1 LIQNSEQKYKER
13 EKDNILEYRRKE
25 IYKKLEMTKSGIG
38 TVSGTSA
45 NILHQQHN
53 GNNTNPTSSA
63 LISKTEIPIWVS
75 DRKKWVTGINKRT
88 TINDLIFAVLK
99 QCQVIN
105 ASTGTTSGKGQSSKS
120 NEQPGQHANV
130 MEHIASLYVL
140 AEYHLEQNEPAG
152 ANSSNMQ
159 ASYRI
164 LENDSKVYKYF
175 SKWLQSPNSYMLKI
189 LQRQTNDASNG

>member
-1 LIQNSEQKYKER
+1 
-13 EKDNILEYRRKE
+13 
-25 IYKKLEMTKSGIG
+25 MTKSGIG
-38 TVSGTSA
+38 TLNGTSTG
-45 NILHQQHN
+45 LLQQQHTS
-53 GNNTNPTSSA
+53 GTNPTSSA

-105 ASTGTTSGKGQSSKS
+105 SSMTAATATSKSQSSKS
-120 NEQPGQHANV
+120 SDQSGQQTTPAPSNANV

-140 AEYHLEQNEPAG
+140 AEYHLEQSEPVSTTTTC
-152 ANSSNMQ
+152 NSNNMQ

-175 SKWLQSPNSYMLKI
+175 SKWLQAPSSYMLKI
-189 LQRQTNDASNG
+189 LQRQPSDTSNG

>member
-1 LIQNSEQKYKER
+1 
-13 EKDNILEYRRKE
+13 
-25 IYKKLEMTKSGIG
+25 MTKSGIG
-38 TVSGTSA
+38 TMTGATPTT
-45 NILHQQHN
+45 HQQQ
-53 GNNTNPTSSA
+53 NTNTNNSSSA

-105 ASTGTTSGKGQSSKS
+105 SSMNAAAASAKGQSKS
-120 NEQPGQHANV
+120 NQSGNGEQSANSNANI
-130 MEHIASLYVL
+130 MEHIAGLYVL
-140 AEYHLEQNEPAG
+140 AEYHLEQMST
-152 ANSSNMQ
+152 SSNNESVNTSNNGVQ

-175 SKWLQSPNSYMLKI
+175 SKWLQSPSSYMLKI
-189 LQRQTNDASNG
+189 LQRQPTDG